1 MKCLAYTRKGTSIYF
16 ERQRLCL
23 PDGDSIRMPV
33 ASRIKSWLGRWRC
46 FERLFR
52 LEPRCAAFLS
62 PDKLLVAYQRKL
74 WIVDIDNAEIV
85 KTISVRQG
93 FSDILSFCQMAHGE
107 VYYGDY
113 GMNPGEEPIH
123 IYKIGVD
130 LVPTIVYTFPAHQI
144 RHIHSLIYDKWRN
157 LFFIFTGDMGEHVG
171 IYVANRDFSNVK
183 PFLVGSQQFRA
194 VVGHVTERYLYYAT
208 DAVMEDNYLY
218 RVVLDGNPL
227 EKEDNSN
234 VECLEGLNG
243 SVIYGCQLSDGF
255 LMSTTVEPYPSK
267 KSRVMSLLDNRKGLG
282 IKSADVLVYK
292 VSDEGK
298 LHLLERY
305 KKDGWP
311 MRLLQYGCVQFPA
324 LEDESVKEVPV
335 NPVAVKECDG
345 KPQTLIWQ

>member
-113 GMNPGEEPIH
+113 GMNSGEEPIH
-123 IYKIGVD
+123 
-130 LVPTIVYTFPAHQI
+130 
-144 RHIHSLIYDKWRN
+144 
-157 LFFIFTGDMGEHVG
+157 M
-171 IYVANRDFSNVK
+171 
-183 PFLVGSQQFRA
+183 
-194 VVGHVTERYLYYAT
+194 
-208 DAVMEDNYLY
+208 
-218 RVVLDGNPL
+218 
-227 EKEDNSN
+227 
-234 VECLEGLNG
+234 
-243 SVIYGCQLSDGF
+243 
-255 LMSTTVEPYPSK
+255 
-267 KSRVMSLLDNRKGLG
+267 DNRKGLG
-282 IKSADVLVYK
+282 IKSADVFVYY

-335 NPVAVKECDG
+335 NPVAVKKCDG